1 MGGLIRRGLGR
12 GLRLPDLGMGLGL
25 GLGFPISPVWRSP
38 TAKPAAWGYRARSLP
53 VGHRNEFCKT
63 QRHRLP
69 VPAVW
74 VAEIFLGLVALFG
87 CCDEKLIWLFGLLF
101 YFLGLV
107 ALFGCC
113 DEKLI
118 WVGVGYFWWEVIIKK

>member
-1 MGGLIRRGLGR
+1 VGGLIRRGLG
-12 GLRLPDLGMGLGL
+12 LPDLGVGL
-25 GLGFPISPVWRSP
+25 GLGFPISVWRSP
-38 TAKPAAWGYRARSLP
+38 TAKPAAWGCRARSLP

-87 CCDEKLIWLFGLLF
+87 YCDEKLIWLFGMLKFFWVWLLC
-101 YFLGLV
+101 LV
-107 ALFGCC
+107 
-113 DEKLI
+113 
-118 WVGVGYFWWEVIIKK
+118 VVMRN